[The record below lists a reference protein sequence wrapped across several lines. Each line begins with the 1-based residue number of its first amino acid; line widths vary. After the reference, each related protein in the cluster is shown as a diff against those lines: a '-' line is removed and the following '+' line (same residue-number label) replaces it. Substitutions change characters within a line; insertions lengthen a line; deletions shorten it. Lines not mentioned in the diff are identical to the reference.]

1 MKKILYYLKKNGPY
15 LNNFFGGGL
24 PFYPFGIALVF
35 GGLIGAV
42 IGIVLVMINYIFKF
56 F

>member
-1 MKKILYYLKKNGPY
+1 MKKILHYLKKNGPY

-35 GGLIGAV
+35 GGIIGAV
-42 IGIVLVMINYIFKF
+42 LGAIFVGIKILLKLF
-56 F
+56 